1 MEKLL
6 DGLRLVLASA
16 SPRRRELLLQI
27 GAQVRIASTKEVD
40 ESYPGNIAP
49 EDVAPYISAKKAH
62 AYADSIESGETLI
75 TADTVVICEGY
86 VLGKPHNEHEAVE
99 MLRQLS
105 GRTHSVVTGVTIMNG
120 ERCRTF
126 GVTTEV
132 DFAPL
137 SDSEIP
143 SARQSRS
150 LWHPGVDRLYR
161 HYGHPWRLLQRD
173 GAPATAS
180 IHRTEGT
187 AFLSIAARRLR
198 HKQCAKFP
206 HGVDGDKDCHQRK
219 RIARRSD

>member
-27 GAQVRIASTKEVD
+27 GAQVRIASTKELD

-75 TADTVVICEGY
+75 TADTVVICEGC

-137 SDSEIP
+137 SDSEIRYYVEKYRP
-143 SARQSRS
+143 LDKAGAYGIQEWIGYIGITGIRGDYYNVMGLPLQ
-150 LWHPGVDRLYR
+150 RLY
-161 HYGHPWRLLQRD
+161 
-173 GAPATAS
+173 
-180 IHRTEGT
+180 TE
-187 AFLSIAARRLR
+187 LKELHS
-198 HKQCAKFP
+198 
-206 HGVDGDKDCHQRK
+206 
-219 RIARRSD
+219 

>member
-1 MEKLL
+1 MEKFL

-16 SPRRRELLLQI
+16 SPRRRELLCQI
-27 GAQVRIASTKEVD
+27 GGQVRIASTKEVD
-40 ESYPGNIAP
+40 ESYPENITP

-75 TADTVVICEGY
+75 TADTVVICEGC

-137 SDSEIP
+137 SDSEIRYYVGKYRP
-143 SARQSRS
+143 LDKAGAYGIQEWIGYIGITGIRGDYYNVMGLPLQ
-150 LWHPGVDRLYR
+150 RLYAELKKL
-161 HYGHPWRLLQRD
+161 H
-173 GAPATAS
+173 S
-180 IHRTEGT
+180 
-187 AFLSIAARRLR
+187 
-198 HKQCAKFP
+198 
-206 HGVDGDKDCHQRK
+206 
-219 RIARRSD
+219 

>member
-75 TADTVVICEGY
+75 TADTVVIREGY

-137 SDSEIP
+137 SDSEIRYYVEKYRP
-143 SARQSRS
+143 LDKAGAYGIQEWIGYIGITGIRGDYYNVMGLPLQ
-150 LWHPGVDRLYR
+150 RLY
-161 HYGHPWRLLQRD
+161 
-173 GAPATAS
+173 
-180 IHRTEGT
+180 TE
-187 AFLSIAARRLR
+187 LKELHS
-198 HKQCAKFP
+198 
-206 HGVDGDKDCHQRK
+206 
-219 RIARRSD
+219 

>member
-16 SPRRRELLLQI
+16 SPRRRELLFQI
-27 GAQVRIASTKEVD
+27 GAQVRIASTKELD

-75 TADTVVICEGY
+75 TADTVVICEGC

-137 SDSEIP
+137 SDSEIRYYVEKYRP
-143 SARQSRS
+143 LDKAGAYGIQEWIGYIGITGIRGDYYNVMGLPLQ
-150 LWHPGVDRLYR
+150 RLY
-161 HYGHPWRLLQRD
+161 
-173 GAPATAS
+173 
-180 IHRTEGT
+180 TE
-187 AFLSIAARRLR
+187 LKELHS
-198 HKQCAKFP
+198 
-206 HGVDGDKDCHQRK
+206 
-219 RIARRSD
+219 

>member
-75 TADTVVICEGY
+75 TADTVVICEGCI
-86 VLGKPHNEHEAVE
+86 LGKPHNEHEAVE

-137 SDSEIP
+137 SDSEIRYYVEKYRP
-143 SARQSRS
+143 LDKAGAYGIQEWIGYIGITGIRGDYYNVMGLPLQ
-150 LWHPGVDRLYR
+150 RLY
-161 HYGHPWRLLQRD
+161 
-173 GAPATAS
+173 
-180 IHRTEGT
+180 TE
-187 AFLSIAARRLR
+187 LKELHS
-198 HKQCAKFP
+198 
-206 HGVDGDKDCHQRK
+206 
-219 RIARRSD
+219 

>member
-1 MEKLL
+1 M
-6 DGLRLVLASA
+6 LASA

-137 SDSEIP
+137 SDSEIRYYVENTVRSTKP
-143 SARQSRS
+143 EPMASRS
-150 LWHPGVDRLYR
+150 GSAISALRASV
-161 HYGHPWRLLQRD
+161 
-173 GAPATAS
+173 AT
-180 IHRTEGT
+180 ITT
-187 AFLSIAARRLR
+187 
-198 HKQCAKFP
+198 
-206 HGVDGDKDCHQRK
+206 
-219 RIARRSD
+219 

>member
-75 TADTVVICEGY
+75 TADTVVICEGR

-105 GRTHSVVTGVTIMNG
+105 GRTHSVVTGVTIMNS
-120 ERCRTF
+120 ERGRTF

-137 SDSEIP
+137 SDSEIRYYVEKYRP
-143 SARQSRS
+143 LDKAGAYGIQEWIGYIGITGIRGDYYNVMGLPLQ
-150 LWHPGVDRLYR
+150 RLY
-161 HYGHPWRLLQRD
+161 
-173 GAPATAS
+173 
-180 IHRTEGT
+180 TE
-187 AFLSIAARRLR
+187 LKELHS
-198 HKQCAKFP
+198 
-206 HGVDGDKDCHQRK
+206 
-219 RIARRSD
+219 

>member
-16 SPRRRELLLQI
+16 SPRRRELLCQI

-40 ESYPGNIAP
+40 ESYPENIAP
-49 EDVAPYISAKKAH
+49 EEVTPYISAKKAH

-75 TADTVVICEGY
+75 TADTVVICEGR

-105 GRTHSVVTGVTIMNG
+105 GRTHSVVTGVTIMNS
-120 ERCRTF
+120 ERGRTF

-137 SDSEIP
+137 SDNEIRYYVEKYRP
-143 SARQSRS
+143 LDKAGAYGIQEWIGYIGITGIRGDYYNVMGLPLQ
-150 LWHPGVDRLYR
+150 RLYAELKEL
-161 HYGHPWRLLQRD
+161 H
-173 GAPATAS
+173 S
-180 IHRTEGT
+180 
-187 AFLSIAARRLR
+187 
-198 HKQCAKFP
+198 
-206 HGVDGDKDCHQRK
+206 
-219 RIARRSD
+219 

>member
-75 TADTVVICEGY
+75 TADTVVICEGR

-137 SDSEIP
+137 SDSEIRYYVEKYRP
-143 SARQSRS
+143 LDKAGAYGIQEWIGYIGITGIRGDYYNVMGLPLQ
-150 LWHPGVDRLYR
+150 RLY
-161 HYGHPWRLLQRD
+161 
-173 GAPATAS
+173 
-180 IHRTEGT
+180 TE
-187 AFLSIAARRLR
+187 LKELHS
-198 HKQCAKFP
+198 
-206 HGVDGDKDCHQRK
+206 
-219 RIARRSD
+219 

>member
-75 TADTVVICEGY
+75 TADTVVICEGC

-137 SDSEIP
+137 SDSEIRYYVEKYRP
-143 SARQSRS
+143 LDKAGAYGIQE
-150 LWHPGVDRLYR
+150 WIGYIGITGVRGDYYNVMGLPLQRLY
-161 HYGHPWRLLQRD
+161 
-173 GAPATAS
+173 
-180 IHRTEGT
+180 TE
-187 AFLSIAARRLR
+187 LKELHS
-198 HKQCAKFP
+198 
-206 HGVDGDKDCHQRK
+206 
-219 RIARRSD
+219 